1 MIRGLSVGLLGLAL
15 ACGSSSGPAPI
26 QPLAVEYCEK
36 CCDYCDENDPA
47 FEQQTTTCE
56 RVTNEA
62 LTVVC
67 QNETEAYYACVTRN
81 VVDPPDPNELKCDAT
96 ACETEWAAR
105 NLCLGTAPRDDVRV
119 RILSVRIFNDRCSA
133 NIGYRGTGPT
143 REGHPFPENSISSF
157 LAAMDEGADGVQ
169 LDAAIT
175 EDGQIIVMHDDT
187 LERTTERVP
196 DTPDDNDCT
205 GCVSAMTLDE
215 IRACRLVDGA
225 GNTTEERPPTLLEV
239 YSAIGGNALINVEL
253 RVFEAT
259 SECPV
264 GTDPEELVPAV
275 LEEVTRI
282 GGENRTIFS
291 SLDATAAAR
300 VKTERPGY
308 YSAIVSDN
316 TEDAVALK
324 QDAIHPDASVPKD
337 TVTSALDEGL
347 QVNVLVVDTALTDEQ
362 IAKLMEEQIEK
373 GSTAIISNEP
383 AILADVLAA
392 HPPPCP

>member
-157 LAAMDEGADGVQ
+157 LAAMKEGADGVQ

-175 EDGQIIVMHDDT
+175 QDGKIVAMHDDT
-187 LERTTERVP
+187 LDRTT
-196 DTPDDNDCT
+196 NCT
-205 GCVSAMTLDE
+205 GCVSAMTLNE
-215 IRACRLVDGA
+215 IQACRLLDGA
-225 GNTTEERPPTLLEV
+225 GAPTEEPPPSLLEV
-239 YSAIGGNALINVEL
+239 YSAVDGTALINL
-253 RVFEAT
+253 QLKVFEPP
-259 SECPV
+259 CL
-264 GTDPEELVPAV
+264 TDTTGPEQLVRTV

-282 GGENRTIFS
+282 GGEGRTIFS
-291 SLDATAAAR
+291 SLDATAAALI
-300 VKTERPGY
+300 KTERPGY
-308 YSAIVSDN
+308 YSAIVSDD
-316 TEDAVALK
+316 TGEAEVEQALALK
-324 QDAIHPDASVPKD
+324 QDAIHPGPSVSGDIVRSARDAD
-337 TVTSALDEGL
+337 L
-347 QVNVLVVDTALTDEQ
+347 QVNVLVVDTANLTDEQ
-362 IAKLMEEQIEK
+362 IADLMEEQIAK
-373 GSTAIISNEP
+373 GSTAIIADEP

>member
-26 QPLAVEYCEK
+26 QPLAVEYCGE
-36 CCDYCDENDPA
+36 CCDYCDENGEA
-47 FEQQTTTCE
+47 FEQQTATCE

-67 QNETEAYYACVTRN
+67 QGETEAYYACVTRN
-81 VVDPPDPNELKCDAT
+81 VVDPPDPNELKCDAA

-105 NLCLGTAPRDDVRV
+105 NLCLGTAPRDEVRV
-119 RILSVRIFNDRCSA
+119 RIFGVRVFNDRCSA

-157 LAAMDEGADGVQ
+157 LAAMNEGADGVQ

-175 EDGQIIVMHDDT
+175 QDGEIVVMHDDT
-187 LERTTERVP
+187 LDRTT
-196 DTPDDNDCT
+196 NCT
-205 GCVSAMTLDE
+205 GCVSAMTLNE
-215 IRACRLVDGA
+215 IQACRLLDGA
-225 GNTTEERPPTLLEV
+225 GAPTEEPPPTLLEV
-239 YSAIGGNALINVEL
+239 YSAVDGTALINVQL
-253 RVFEAT
+253 KVFEPP
-259 SECPV
+259 CL
-264 GTDPEELVPAV
+264 TDTTGPEQLVPAV

-282 GGENRTIFS
+282 GGEARTIFS
-291 SLDATAAAR
+291 SLDATAAAL

-308 YSAIVSDN
+308 YSAIVSDE
-316 TEDAVALK
+316 TGQAEVEQAVALK

-337 TVTSALDEGL
+337 TVTSARDADL
-347 QVNVLVVDTALTDEQ
+347 QVNVLVVDTADLTDEQ
-362 IAKLMEEQIEK
+362 IADLMEEQIAK
-373 GSTAIISNEP
+373 GSTAIIADEP

>member
-1 MIRGLSVGLLGLAL
+1 VIAL
-15 ACGSSSGPAPI
+15 AAACSSSPGDEPI
-26 QPLAVEYCEK
+26 DPLATA
-36 CCDYCDENDPA
+36 YCDACSELSS
-47 FEQQTTTCE
+47 CE
-56 RVTNEA
+56 RVVTEA
-62 LTVVC
+62 LTIVC
-67 QNETEAYYACVTRN
+67 PDETRAWYTCATDNAC
-81 VVDPPDPNELKCDAT
+81 DEMPCEL
-96 ACETEWAAR
+96 EWAER
-105 NLCLGTAPRDDVRV
+105 DLCMGRAPKDKVRV
-119 RILSVRIFNDRCSA
+119 RILSVRVFNDRCSA

-143 REGHPFPENSISSF
+143 RKGHPPENSISSF

-175 EDGQIIVMHDDT
+175 KDGEIIVMHDDT
-187 LERTTERVP
+187 LERTTERVL
-196 DTPDDNDCT
+196 DTPEDNDCT
-205 GCVSAMTLDE
+205 GCVSAITLDE

-275 LEEVTRI
+275 LEEVARI

-291 SLDATAAAR
+291 SVDATAAAL

-308 YSAIVSDN
+308 YSAIVSDE
-316 TEDAVALK
+316 TGEDEVEQAVALK

-337 TVTSALDEGL
+337 TVTSARDADL
-347 QVNVLVVDTALTDEQ
+347 QVNVLVVDTADLTDAQ
-362 IAKLMEEQIEK
+362 IADLMEEQIAK
-373 GSTAIISNEP
+373 GSTAIITSEP
-383 AILADVLAA
+383 AILADALAA

>member
-1 MIRGLSVGLLGLAL
+1 MIRGLSTGLLVLAV

-26 QPLAVEYCEK
+26 DPLAVEYCEK
-36 CCDYCDENDPA
+36 CCDSCDETDPA
-47 FEQQTTTCE
+47 FEQQKASCE
-56 RVTNEA
+56 RQINEA

-67 QNETEAYYACVTRN
+67 PDETEAYYACVTGN
-81 VVDPPDPNELKCDAT
+81 VVEPPDPNNLKCDTT

-119 RILSVRIFNDRCSA
+119 RIFSVRVFDDKCSA

-175 EDGQIIVMHDDT
+175 EDGEIVVMHENRLD
-187 LERTTERVP
+187 LTT
-196 DTPDDNDCT
+196 DCA
-205 GCVSAMTLDE
+205 GCVSDMTLDE
-215 IRACRLVDGA
+215 IRACRLLDGA
-225 GNTTEERPPTLLEV
+225 RNSTEERPPTLLEV

-259 SECPV
+259 SECPE

-275 LEEVTRI
+275 LGEVTRI

-291 SLDATAAAR
+291 SVNATAAAL

-308 YSAIVSDN
+308 YSAIVSDE
-316 TEDAVALK
+316 TGEAEVEQAVELK

-337 TVTSALDEGL
+337 TVTSARDADL
-347 QVNVLVVDTALTDEQ
+347 QVNVLVVDTVDEDTTDEQ
-362 IAKLMEEQIEK
+362 IADLMEEQIAK
-373 GSTAIISNEP
+373 GSTAIITSEP
-383 AILADVLAA
+383 AILADALAA

>member
-15 ACGSSSGPAPI
+15 ACDSSGPAPI
-26 QPLAVEYCEK
+26 EPLAVEYCEE

-81 VVDPPDPNELKCDAT
+81 VVDPPDPNELKCDTA

-105 NLCLGTAPRDDVRV
+105 NLCLGKAPRDEVRV

-143 REGHPFPENSISSF
+143 REGRPPENSISSF
-157 LAAMDEGADGVQ
+157 LAAMDEGADGVE

-175 EDGQIIVMHDDT
+175 KDGEIIVMYYDT
-187 LERTTERVP
+187 LNQTT
-196 DTPDDNDCT
+196 NCT

-215 IRACRLVDGA
+215 IRACRLLDGA
-225 GNTTEERPPTLLEV
+225 GNVTEERPPTLLEV

-259 SECPV
+259 PECPV
-264 GTDPEELVPAV
+264 GTDPEELVPLV
-275 LEEVTRI
+275 LDEVTLI
-282 GGENRTIFS
+282 GGEDRTIFS
-291 SLDATAAAR
+291 SLDETA
-300 VKTERPGY
+300 VELIKTERPGY
-308 YSAIVSDN
+308 YSALISEEPGPELVDK
-316 TEDAVALK
+316 ALLLN
-324 QDAIHPDASVPKD
+324 QDAIHPDASVSAE
-337 TVTSALDEGL
+337 TVQSALDEGL

-392 HPPPCP
+392 HPPPCPP

>member
-26 QPLAVEYCEK
+26 QPLAVEYCGE
-36 CCDYCDENDPA
+36 CCDYCDENGEA
-47 FEQQTTTCE
+47 FEQQTATCE

-67 QNETEAYYACVTRN
+67 QGETEAYYACVTRN
-81 VVDPPDPNELKCDAT
+81 VVDPPDPNELKCDAA

-105 NLCLGTAPRDDVRV
+105 NLCLGTAPRDEVRV
-119 RILSVRIFNDRCSA
+119 RIFGVRVFDDKCSA

-157 LAAMDEGADGVQ
+157 LAAMNEGADGVQ

-175 EDGQIIVMHDDT
+175 QDGEIVVMHDDT
-187 LERTTERVP
+187 LDRTT
-196 DTPDDNDCT
+196 NCT
-205 GCVSAMTLDE
+205 GCVSAMTLNE
-215 IRACRLVDGA
+215 IQACRLLDGA
-225 GNTTEERPPTLLEV
+225 GAPTEEPPPTLLEV
-239 YSAIGGNALINVEL
+239 YSAVDGTALINVQL
-253 RVFEAT
+253 KVFEPP
-259 SECPV
+259 CL
-264 GTDPEELVPAV
+264 TDTTGPEQLVPAV

-282 GGENRTIFS
+282 GGEARTIFS
-291 SLDATAAAR
+291 SLDATAAAL

-308 YSAIVSDN
+308 YSAIVSDE
-316 TEDAVALK
+316 TGQAEVEQAVALK

-337 TVTSALDEGL
+337 TVTSARDADL
-347 QVNVLVVDTALTDEQ
+347 QVNVLVVDTADLTDEQ
-362 IAKLMEEQIEK
+362 IADLMEEQIAK
-373 GSTAIISNEP
+373 GSTAIIADEP

>member
-157 LAAMDEGADGVQ
+157 LAAMKEGADGVQ

-175 EDGQIIVMHDDT
+175 QDGKIVAMHDDT
-187 LERTTERVP
+187 LDRTT
-196 DTPDDNDCT
+196 NCT
-205 GCVSAMTLDE
+205 GCVSAMTLNE
-215 IRACRLVDGA
+215 IQACRLLDGA
-225 GNTTEERPPTLLEV
+225 GAPTEEPPPSLLEV
-239 YSAIGGNALINVEL
+239 YSAVDGTALINL
-253 RVFEAT
+253 QLKVFEPP
-259 SECPV
+259 CL
-264 GTDPEELVPAV
+264 TDTTGPEQLVRTV

-282 GGENRTIFS
+282 GGEGRTIFS
-291 SLDATAAAR
+291 SLDATAAALI
-300 VKTERPGY
+300 KTERPGY
-308 YSAIVSDN
+308 YSAIVSDE
-316 TEDAVALK
+316 TGEAEVEQALALK
-324 QDAIHPDASVPKD
+324 QDAIHPGSSVSSDIVKSARDAD
-337 TVTSALDEGL
+337 L
-347 QVNVLVVDTALTDEQ
+347 QVNVLVVDTADLTDEQ
-362 IAKLMEEQIEK
+362 IADLMEEQIAK
-373 GSTAIISNEP
+373 GSTAIITGEP

>member
-15 ACGSSSGPAPI
+15 ACDSSGPAPI
-26 QPLAVEYCEK
+26 EPLAVEYCEE

-47 FEQQTTTCE
+47 FEQQTATCE
-56 RVTNEA
+56 RVTNDA
-62 LTVVC
+62 LTIFC
-67 QNETEAYYACVTRN
+67 QGENEAYYACVTRN
-81 VVDPPDPNELKCDAT
+81 VVDPPDPNELKCDTA

-105 NLCLGTAPRDDVRV
+105 NLCLGQAPRDKVRA

-143 REGHPFPENSISSF
+143 RAGHPFPENSLSSF
-157 LAAMDEGADGVQ
+157 LAAMNEGADGVE

-175 EDGQIIVMHDDT
+175 QDGKIVVMHDDT
-187 LERTTERVP
+187 LDRTT
-196 DTPDDNDCT
+196 NCT
-205 GCVSAMTLDE
+205 GCVSAMTLNE
-215 IRACRLVDGA
+215 IQACRLLDGA
-225 GNTTEERPPTLLEV
+225 GAPTEEPPPTLLEV

-253 RVFEAT
+253 NVFEPP
-259 SECPV
+259 CL
-264 GTDPEELVPAV
+264 TDTTGREQLVPAV

-282 GGENRTIFS
+282 GGEDRTIFS
-291 SLDATAAAR
+291 SLDAAASAL

-308 YSAIVSDN
+308 YSAIVSDV
-316 TEDAVALK
+316 TGEAEVEQALALK
-324 QDAIHPDASVPKD
+324 QDAIHPGPSVSPD
-337 TVTSALDEGL
+337 IVESALDQDL

-362 IAKLMEEQIEK
+362 IVKLMEEQIEK

-392 HPPPCP
+392 RPPPCPP